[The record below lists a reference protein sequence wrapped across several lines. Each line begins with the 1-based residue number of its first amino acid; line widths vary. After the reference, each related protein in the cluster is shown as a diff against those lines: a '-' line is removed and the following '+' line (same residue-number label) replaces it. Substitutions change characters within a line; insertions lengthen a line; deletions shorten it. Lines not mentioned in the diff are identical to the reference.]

1 MRLKAYA
8 KLNLSLRVFETR
20 PDGFHRIESIMQSIS
35 LCDYVTLTPIASGIE
50 VTCSDPSVPT
60 GSENIAY
67 KAAELFLKT
76 QNTERGTRSTGI
88 KIHIEKHIPMAA
100 GLAGGSADAAAV
112 LYGMNQLQ
120 TEDQR
125 LQTEDLL
132 KIGAQI
138 GSDVPFCLT
147 GGTCLVEGRG
157 EILTPQEAWPQTFF
171 VLVYP
176 EFQVS
181 TKWAYETF
189 DVMSNGQFPMSNEGS
204 SNDLEPVVASKF
216 EEVIDIK
223 ERLLKLGC
231 ISAQM
236 SGSGSSV
243 FGIIGHEDKVKAQ
256 AQAEE
261 ILDKI
266 IDDYPHSFV
275 VETVDRGIEEIKE

>member
-8 KLNLSLRVFETR
+8 KINLSLRVFETR
-20 PDGFHRIESIMQSIS
+20 PDGFHRIESLMQSIS

-50 VTCSDPSVPT
+50 VTCSDPNVPL
-60 GSENIAY
+60 GSKNIAY
-67 KAAELFLKT
+67 KAAEKFLQRQKIE
-76 QNTERGTRSTGI
+76 NRKWKIGVR
-88 KIHIEKHIPMAA
+88 IHIEKHIPMAA

-112 LYGMNQLQ
+112 LYGLNQLQ

-132 KIGAQI
+132 KIGAEV

-157 EILTPQEAWPQTFF
+157 EILTSQEPWQQTHF
-171 VLVYP
+171 VLVCP
-176 EFQVS
+176 EFQVA
-181 TKWAYETF
+181 TKWAYDVF
-189 DVMSNGQFPMSNEGS
+189 DEMTNDKLQMTNEGIA
-204 SNDLEPVVASKF
+204 NDLEPVVASKF

-243 FGIIGHEDKVKAQ
+243 FGIIGHEDKAKAQ
-256 AQAEE
+256 AQAED

-266 IDDYPHSFV
+266 IADYPRSFV
-275 VETVDRGIEEIKE
+275 VQSKNTGIEIEP

>member
-8 KLNLSLRVFETR
+8 KINLSLRVFETR
-20 PDGFHRIESIMQSIS
+20 PDGFHRIESLMQSIS

-50 VTCSDPSVPT
+50 VTCSDPNVPF
-60 GSENIAY
+60 GSKNIAY
-67 KAAELFLKT
+67 KAAEAYLRK
-76 QNTERGTRSTGI
+76 QNVERRALNVGVR
-88 KIHIEKHIPMAA
+88 IHIEKHIPMAA

-112 LYGMNQLQ
+112 LYGLNQLQ

-132 KIGAQI
+132 KIGAEV

-157 EILTPQEAWPQTFF
+157 EILTSQEPWQQTHF
-171 VLVYP
+171 VLVCP
-176 EFQVS
+176 EFQVA
-181 TKWAYETF
+181 TKWAYDVF
-189 DVMSNGQFPMSNEGS
+189 DEMTNDKLQMTNEGIA
-204 SNDLEPVVASKF
+204 NDLEPVVASKF

-231 ISAQM
+231 ICAQM

-243 FGIIGHEDKVKAQ
+243 FGIIGHEDKAKAQ
-256 AQAEE
+256 AQAED

-266 IDDYPHSFV
+266 IADYPRSFV
-275 VETVDRGIEEIKE
+275 VQSKNTGIEIEP

>member
-1 MRLKAYA
+1 
-8 KLNLSLRVFETR
+8 
-20 PDGFHRIESIMQSIS
+20 
-35 LCDYVTLTPIASGIE
+35 
-50 VTCSDPSVPT
+50 
-60 GSENIAY
+60 
-67 KAAELFLKT
+67 
-76 QNTERGTRSTGI
+76 
-88 KIHIEKHIPMAA
+88 MAA
-100 GLAGGSADAAAV
+100 GLAGGSVDAAAV

-256 AQAEE
+256 AQEEE